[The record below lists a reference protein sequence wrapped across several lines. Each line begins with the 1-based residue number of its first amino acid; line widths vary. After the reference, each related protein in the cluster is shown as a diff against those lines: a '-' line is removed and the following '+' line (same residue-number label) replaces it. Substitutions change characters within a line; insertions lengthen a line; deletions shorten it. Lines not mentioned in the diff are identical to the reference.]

1 MAAKTLDGFAE
12 CDVLMRMDATLG
24 ASIKRAKATSCQLK
38 HWALIGLSID
48 PKRPVSKFVGKG
60 HLAQPSP
67 KKGWSATLLVA
78 RLSLMLN
85 WHIEMDSYGEYR
97 IMARRK
103 GFSSFVTAV
112 ARESARTNRQLERAA
127 KAAVKQ
133 QIRQARELDREEKR
147 AYLESQEEE
156 AASLNAEVAEQI
168 AELSSLIE
176 HTLAVND
183 AIAFESLKQSEY
195 FAEFVAPSFN
205 EAKPSE
211 PTGVMKFW
219 PGAKS
224 GYEAKLRAW
233 QERRDKHFS
242 NQESFRNEYEKK
254 RNAFLGKARERNLEI
269 DEFKNAYYALDSEAI
284 ISYNMMVLER
294 SEYPADFP
302 QIFRI
307 AYVPESKELVVE
319 YELPMADVIPAEEQ
333 FRYVK
338 SKDEIVSKPKKAKEI
353 KELYQDIV
361 AGLAIRTIHE
371 VFEADQANALAAVS
385 FSGYV
390 NSRDPGTGK
399 KIKPFLVSVRAT
411 KEKFLEIDLKHINK
425 AVCLRNLGAHVSA
438 KPDEMQA
445 VKPII
450 EFDMVDKRFV
460 EQSDLLSELEAR
472 ANLMDLTPSAFETL
486 VSNLFQQLG
495 LEAKLTRTS
504 RDGGVDCVA
513 FDNRPVLG
521 GKVVIQAKRYKHTVG
536 VSAVRDLYGTMQH
549 EGANKGILVSTSGY
563 GPDAF
568 EFAKDKPIELIGG
581 GQLLYLLEQVGI
593 QARIVF
599 PVETSP

>member
-1 MAAKTLDGFAE
+1 
-12 CDVLMRMDATLG
+12 
-24 ASIKRAKATSCQLK
+24 
-38 HWALIGLSID
+38 
-48 PKRPVSKFVGKG
+48 
-60 HLAQPSP
+60 
-67 KKGWSATLLVA
+67 
-78 RLSLMLN
+78 
-85 WHIEMDSYGEYR
+85 
-97 IMARRK
+97 MARRK

-133 QIRQARELDREEKR
+133 QIRQAKELEREEKR

-156 AASLNAEVAEQI
+156 AANLNAEVSEQI
-168 AELSSLIE
+168 SELTSLIE

-195 FAEFVAPSFN
+195 FPQFAEVSFD
-205 EAKPSE
+205 EEKPSE
-211 PTGVMKFW
+211 PSGIMRFW
-219 PGAKS
+219 PGAKNNF
-224 GYEAKLRAW
+224 EAKVQSW
-233 QERRDKHFS
+233 QDRLDKHLS
-242 NQESFRNEYEKK
+242 NQEHLKNEHEKK
-254 RNAFLGKARERNLEI
+254 RNAFQSKARERNVEI

-284 ISYNMMVLER
+284 IAYNMLVLER
-294 SEYPADFP
+294 SEYPETFP
-302 QIFRI
+302 QIFRV

-319 YELPMADVIPAEEQ
+319 YELPTPDVIPAEEQ

-338 SKDEIVSKPKKAKEI
+338 SKDEIISKPKKAKEI

-361 AGLAIRTIHE
+361 AGIAIRTIHE
-371 VFEADQANALAAVS
+371 IFEADQASALEALS
-385 FSGYV
+385 FSGFV
-390 NSRDPGTGK
+390 NSRDPATGK
-399 KIKPFLVSVRAT
+399 KIKPFLISVRAT

-425 AVCLRNLGAHVSA
+425 SVCLRNLGAHVSA

-445 VKPII
+445 VKPVV

-460 EQSDLLSELEAR
+460 EQSDLLSELESR
-472 ANLMDLTPSAFETL
+472 SNLMDLTPAAFETL

-568 EFAKDKPIELIGG
+568 DFAKDKPIELIGG

-599 PVETSP
+599 PEEISS